1 MKLVLIGR
9 STKFETY
16 RIGTVFLLLFNE
28 YSD

>member
-9 STKFETY
+9 STKSEIY
-16 RIGTVFLLLFNE
+16 RIRTVFILLFNE

>member
-16 RIGTVFLLLFNE
+16 RIGAVFILLFNE